1 MTKCCCNGVDQT
13 THSGDQ
19 PVFWEL
25 QKQSENI
32 DIALDRE
39 LNGRIIEKKG
49 EEADDDGKT
58 AVVLLKRLSTLITA
72 GLL

>member
-1 MTKCCCNGVDQT
+1 M
-13 THSGDQ
+13 
-19 PVFWEL
+19 L

-32 DIALDRE
+32 DIALDCE
-39 LNGRIIEKKG
+39 LNERIIEKK
-49 EEADDDGKT
+49 EEEDDDDGKT